1 MGMNCYFIDAYAC
14 GRVLRES
21 PRCPSYWRGSG
32 VCDEEVKTYV
42 DLELSVVAESEKEAR
57 KMVEDYDWDT
67 PYTWRFDD
75 IVIDQCKIVDG
86 GYEDD
91 DKGVYILNERWY
103 DNDDTREF

>member
-1 MGMNCYFIDAYAC
+1 MVMNCYEIDACAC

-21 PRCPSYWRGSG
+21 PSCPSYWRGSG

-42 DLELSVVAESEKEAR
+42 DFELSVVAEREEEAR

-75 IVIDQCKIVDG
+75 IEIDKCKFVEG
-86 GYEDD
+86 GYEEEDR
-91 DKGVYILNERWY
+91 GVYILKEHWY
-103 DNDDTREF
+103 DYGDPRAF